1 MSIVPSHHRM
11 LPDEYD
17 DKPKQSNRS
26 RSPTRIP
33 RDRSEH
39 GEPRK
44 SACEFT
50 IIFSLKINIRFVFVI
65 FMFSCIV
72 CSDFVS
78 PRSSHVIIL
87 SAALKEEKPEGKD
100 LLADLQDISDSERKT
115 STAESSMG
123 NGWYKLEFEQK
134 ADMAHIQQK
143 RSTGVVHLLYYCKWL
158 NTARRPD
165 FFGQTLSLQIKV
177 RKRIITNVSHF
188 SFELYQ
194 KV

>member
-1 MSIVPSHHRM
+1 MFNNFLKHKIQSIRILCPITSHVLFFINRLNCDDKSAVVINKAFLSIVPSHHRM

-39 GEPRK
+39 GDPRK
-44 SACEFT
+44 SASEFT
-50 IIFSLKINIRFVFVI
+50 ITFSLKINIRFVFII

-78 PRSSHVIIL
+78 PRLSHVIIL

-123 NGWYKLEFEQK
+123 NGWYKLEF
-134 ADMAHIQQK
+134 
-143 RSTGVVHLLYYCKWL
+143 
-158 NTARRPD
+158 
-165 FFGQTLSLQIKV
+165 
-177 RKRIITNVSHF
+177 
-188 SFELYQ
+188 
-194 KV
+194 